1 MFSTKQFWRPL
12 NLQNNQEGGSVV
24 YSDQIKTTKRKTTT
38 EQQKQEISE
47 ENRNNFLNVFTLF
60 SSYSQCICTVFWR
73 RAEMYGKQIS
83 SQPFS
88 RFNFLLE
95 LNYFFPNIFL
105 LVLLPYFDM
114 GTISLTSAVEKTK
127 KISE

>member
-1 MFSTKQFWRPL
+1 MLFILIKSKQQKEKQQ
-12 NLQNNQEGGSVV
+12 QNN
-24 YSDQIKTTKRKTTT
+24 RTT

-95 LNYFFPNIFL
+95 L
-105 LVLLPYFDM
+105 
-114 GTISLTSAVEKTK
+114 S
-127 KISE
+127 